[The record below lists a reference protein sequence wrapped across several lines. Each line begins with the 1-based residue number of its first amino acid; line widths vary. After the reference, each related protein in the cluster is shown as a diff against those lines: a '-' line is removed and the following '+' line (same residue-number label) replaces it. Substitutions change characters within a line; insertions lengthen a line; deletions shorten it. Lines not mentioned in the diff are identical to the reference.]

1 MNFVHF
7 NHTRVFMQFM
17 KKTVVL
23 ITRPPVLIVEDSQAV
38 TMLLKSF
45 LEKLEYTDVH
55 TSDNGLTA
63 IKEFKKLVKANKPP
77 IVLLDYML
85 PDMDCRSILTQIL
98 DVQPT
103 ARVVLETATEKED
116 EGVKELIRLGIYQ
129 YLEKPI
135 RFDSLKNTFET
146 IEKEDFFFQK
156 ESEQLQ
162 MLENAEEEVKIKV
175 IDRVDF
181 ILNSSK
187 QVSLNLIEQMI
198 GFSDETI
205 RLHLNSLERDGKI
218 VNLGEKKEIAC
229 NKCNSVKT
237 TQIFSCPSCNSSH
250 FRLGKLIEHYNCGN
264 VSEERT
270 YENDTCPS
278 CAKEIKA
285 LGVDYRV
292 MPNHYICNNC
302 SDAFSELSSEY
313 LCLKCEN
320 KFGLE
325 DVNWQSSCNYKLTAV

>member
-1 MNFVHF
+1 M
-7 NHTRVFMQFM
+7 TT
-17 KKTVVL
+17 K
-23 ITRPPVLIVEDSQAV
+23 PPVLIVEDIPAV

-45 LEKLEYTDVH
+45 LEKLDYRDIH
-55 TSDNGLTA
+55 SCDNGYTA
-63 IKEFKKLVKANKPP
+63 VKEFKKLFKANTPP

-85 PDMDCRSILTQIL
+85 PDMDCRSVLTQIL
-98 DVQPT
+98 DIQPN
-103 ARVVLETATEKED
+103 ARVILETATEKED

-135 RFDSLKNTFET
+135 RFESLKNTFET

-156 ESEQLQ
+156 ESEQLK
-162 MLENAEEEVKIKV
+162 MLENAEEEVKTKV

-205 RLHLNSLERDGKI
+205 RLHLNELEREGKI
-218 VNLGEKKEIAC
+218 VNLGERKEVAC

-270 YENDTCPS
+270 YLQDKCPS
-278 CAKEIKA
+278 CNKEIVA
-285 LGVDYRV
+285 LGVDYRIL
-292 MPNHYICNNC
+292 PNHYICNNC
-302 SDAFSELSSEY
+302 SDVFSQLDSEY

-320 KFGLE
+320 KFNLE
-325 DVNWQSSCNYKLTAV
+325 EVNWQSSCNYKLAVV

>member
-1 MNFVHF
+1 
-7 NHTRVFMQFM
+7 
-17 KKTVVL
+17 
-23 ITRPPVLIVEDSQAV
+23 LIVEDSQAV

-45 LEKLEYTDVH
+45 LDKLDYTNVY
-55 TSDNGLTA
+55 SCNNGYSA
-63 IKEFKKLVKANKPP
+63 IKEFKKLVKAQTPP

-85 PDMDCRSILTQIL
+85 PDMDCRSVLTQIL
-98 DVQPT
+98 DIQPN

-116 EGVKELIRLGIYQ
+116 DGVKELIRLGIYQ

-135 RFDSLKNTFET
+135 RFDSLKNVFET
-146 IEKEDFFFQK
+146 IENEDFFFIK

-162 MLENAEEEVKIKV
+162 MLENAEEEVKTKV

-181 ILNSSK
+181 ILKSSR
-187 QVSLNLIEQMI
+187 QVSLNFIEQMI

-205 RLHLNSLERDGKI
+205 RLHLNELEREGTI
-218 VNLGEKKEIAC
+218 VNLGEKKEVAC
-229 NKCNSVKT
+229 KKCDSVKT
-237 TQIFSCPSCNSSH
+237 TQIFSCPSCNSPH

-270 YENDTCPS
+270 YENDKCPS
-278 CAKEIKA
+278 CNKEIKA

-292 MPNHYICNNC
+292 LPNHYICNNC

-320 KFGLE
+320 KFTLE
-325 DVNWQSSCNYKLTAV
+325 EVNWQSSCNYKLAAT

>member
-1 MNFVHF
+1 
-7 NHTRVFMQFM
+7 
-17 KKTVVL
+17 
-23 ITRPPVLIVEDSQAV
+23 LIVEDSQAV

-45 LEKLEYTDVH
+45 LDKLDYTNVY
-55 TSDNGLTA
+55 SCNNGYSA
-63 IKEFKKLVKANKPP
+63 IKEFKKLVKAQTPP

-85 PDMDCRSILTQIL
+85 PDMDCRSVLTQIL
-98 DVQPT
+98 DIQPN

-116 EGVKELIRLGIYQ
+116 DGVKELIRLGIYQ

-135 RFDSLKNTFET
+135 RFDSLKNVFET
-146 IEKEDFFFQK
+146 IESEDFFFIK

-162 MLENAEEEVKIKV
+162 MLENAEEEVKTKV

-181 ILNSSK
+181 ILKSSR
-187 QVSLNLIEQMI
+187 QVSLNFIEQMI

-205 RLHLNSLERDGKI
+205 RLHLNELERAGTI
-218 VNLGEKKEIAC
+218 VNLGEKKEVAC
-229 NKCNSVKT
+229 KKCDSVKT
-237 TQIFSCPSCNSSH
+237 TQVFSCPSCNSPH

-270 YENDTCPS
+270 YENDHCPS
-278 CAKEIKA
+278 CNKEIKA

-292 MPNHYICNNC
+292 LPNHYICNNC

-320 KFGLE
+320 KFTLE
-325 DVNWQSSCNYKLTAV
+325 EVNWQSSCNYKLAAT

>member
-1 MNFVHF
+1 M
-7 NHTRVFMQFM
+7 TI
-17 KKTVVL
+17 K
-23 ITRPPVLIVEDSQAV
+23 PPVLIVEDSQAV

-45 LEKLEYTDVH
+45 LDKLDYTNVY
-55 TSDNGLTA
+55 SCNNGYSA
-63 IKEFKKLVKANKPP
+63 IKEFKKLVKAQTPP

-85 PDMDCRSILTQIL
+85 PDMDCRSVLTQIL
-98 DVQPT
+98 DIQPN
-103 ARVVLETATEKED
+103 ARVVLETATEKD
-116 EGVKELIRLGIYQ
+116 DAGVKELIRLGIYQ

-135 RFDSLKNTFET
+135 RFDSLKNVFET
-146 IEKEDFFFQK
+146 IENEDFFFIK

-162 MLENAEEEVKIKV
+162 MLENAEEEVKTKV

-181 ILNSSK
+181 ILKSSR
-187 QVSLNLIEQMI
+187 QVSLNFIEQMI

-205 RLHLNSLERDGKI
+205 RLHLNELERTGAI
-218 VNLGEKKEIAC
+218 VNLGEKKEVAC
-229 NKCNSVKT
+229 KKCDSVKT
-237 TQIFSCPSCNSSH
+237 TQIFSCPSCNSPH

-270 YENDTCPS
+270 YENDMCPS
-278 CAKEIKA
+278 CNKEIKA

-292 MPNHYICNNC
+292 LPNHYICNNC

-320 KFGLE
+320 KFTLE
-325 DVNWQSSCNYKLTAV
+325 EVNWQSSCNYKLAAT

>member
-1 MNFVHF
+1 M
-7 NHTRVFMQFM
+7 T
-17 KKTVVL
+17 K
-23 ITRPPVLIVEDSQAV
+23 PPVLIVEDSQAV

-45 LEKLEYTDVH
+45 LDKLEYTDVH
-55 TSDNGLTA
+55 TSDNGYTA
-63 IKEFKKLVKANKPP
+63 VNEFKKLVKENTPP

-85 PDMDCRSILTQIL
+85 PDMDCRSVLTQML
-98 DVQPT
+98 DVLPT
-103 ARVVLETATEKED
+103 VRVILETATEKED
-116 EGVKELIRLGIYQ
+116 EGVRELIRLGVYQ

-135 RFDSLKNTFET
+135 RFESLKNVFET

-156 ESEQLQ
+156 ESEQLK

-175 IDRVDF
+175 KDRVDF
-181 ILNSSK
+181 ILKSSK

-205 RLHLNSLERDGKI
+205 RLHLNELEREGKI

-237 TQIFSCPSCNSSH
+237 TQIFSCPSCKSPH
-250 FRLGKLIEHYNCGN
+250 FRIGKLIEHYNCGN

-270 YENDTCPS
+270 YQNDKCPS
-278 CAKEIKA
+278 CSKEIKA
-285 LGVDYRV
+285 LGVDYRIL
-292 MPNHYICNNC
+292 PNHYICNNC
-302 SDAFSELSSEY
+302 SDTFSELSSEY

-320 KFGLE
+320 RFALE
-325 DVNWQSSCNYKLTAV
+325 DVNWQSSCNYKIAAM

>member
-1 MNFVHF
+1 M
-7 NHTRVFMQFM
+7 TT
-17 KKTVVL
+17 K
-23 ITRPPVLIVEDSQAV
+23 PPVLIVEDSPAV

-45 LEKLEYTDVH
+45 LEKLDYRDIH
-55 TSDNGLTA
+55 SCDNGYTA
-63 IKEFKKLVKANKPP
+63 VKEFKKLFKANTPP

-85 PDMDCRSILTQIL
+85 PDMDCRSVLTQIL
-98 DVQPT
+98 DIQPN
-103 ARVVLETATEKED
+103 ARVILETATEKVD

-135 RFDSLKNTFET
+135 RFESLKNTFET

-156 ESEQLQ
+156 ESEQLK
-162 MLENAEEEVKIKV
+162 MLENAEEEVKTKV

-205 RLHLNSLERDGKI
+205 RLHLNELEREGKI
-218 VNLGEKKEIAC
+218 VNLGERKEVAC

-270 YENDTCPS
+270 YLQDKCPS
-278 CAKEIKA
+278 CNKEIVA
-285 LGVDYRV
+285 LGVDYRIL
-292 MPNHYICNNC
+292 PNHYICNNC
-302 SDAFSELSSEY
+302 SDVFSQLDSEY

-320 KFGLE
+320 KFNLE
-325 DVNWQSSCNYKLTAV
+325 EVNWQSSCNYKLAVV

>member
-1 MNFVHF
+1 
-7 NHTRVFMQFM
+7 
-17 KKTVVL
+17 
-23 ITRPPVLIVEDSQAV
+23 LIVEDSQAV

-45 LEKLEYTDVH
+45 LDKLDYTNVY
-55 TSDNGLTA
+55 SCNNGYSA
-63 IKEFKKLVKANKPP
+63 IKEFKKLVKAQTPP

-85 PDMDCRSILTQIL
+85 PDMDCRSVLTQIL
-98 DVQPT
+98 EIQPN

-116 EGVKELIRLGIYQ
+116 DGVKELIRLGIYQ

-135 RFDSLKNTFET
+135 RFDSLKNIFET
-146 IEKEDFFFQK
+146 IENEDFFFIK

-162 MLENAEEEVKIKV
+162 MLENAEEEVKTKV

-181 ILNSSK
+181 ILKSSR
-187 QVSLNLIEQMI
+187 QVSLNFIEQMI

-205 RLHLNSLERDGKI
+205 RLHLNELERAGTI
-218 VNLGEKKEIAC
+218 VNLGEKKEVAC
-229 NKCNSVKT
+229 KKCDSVKT
-237 TQIFSCPSCNSSH
+237 TQVFSCPSCNSPH

-270 YENDTCPS
+270 YENDNCPS
-278 CAKEIKA
+278 CNKEINA

-292 MPNHYICNNC
+292 LPNHYICNNC
-302 SDAFSELSSEY
+302 SDVFSELSSEY

-320 KFGLE
+320 KFTLE
-325 DVNWQSSCNYKLTAV
+325 EVNWQSSCNYKLAAT

>member
-1 MNFVHF
+1 L
-7 NHTRVFMQFM
+7 TT
-17 KKTVVL
+17 K
-23 ITRPPVLIVEDSQAV
+23 PPVLIVEDSQAV

-45 LEKLEYTDVH
+45 LDKLEYSNVH
-55 TSDNGLTA
+55 SCSNGYQA
-63 IKEFKKLVKANKPP
+63 IKEFKKLVKAQIPP

-85 PDMDCRSILTQIL
+85 PDMDCRSVLTQIL
-98 DVQPT
+98 DVQPN

-116 EGVKELIRLGIYQ
+116 DGVKELIRLGVYQ

-135 RFDSLKNTFET
+135 RFESLKNVFET
-146 IEKEDFFFQK
+146 IENEDFFFIK

-181 ILNSSK
+181 ILKSSR
-187 QVSLNLIEQMI
+187 QVSLNFIEQMI

-205 RLHLNSLERDGKI
+205 RLHLSELERTGTI
-218 VNLGEKKEIAC
+218 VNLGEKKEVAC
-229 NKCNSVKT
+229 KKCDSVKT
-237 TQIFSCPSCNSSH
+237 TQIFSCPSCNSPH

-270 YENDTCPS
+270 YENDKCPS
-278 CAKEIKA
+278 CNKEIKA

-292 MPNHYICNNC
+292 LPNHYICNNC

-313 LCLKCEN
+313 LCLKCET
-320 KFGLE
+320 KFTLE
-325 DVNWQSSCNYKLTAV
+325 EVNWQSSCNYKLAVV

>member
-1 MNFVHF
+1 
-7 NHTRVFMQFM
+7 MQFM
-17 KKTVVL
+17 KKIVVL
-23 ITRPPVLIVEDSQAV
+23 ITRPPVLIVEDSPAV

-45 LEKLEYTDVH
+45 LEKLEYSDVH
-55 TSDNGLTA
+55 TSDNGYNA
-63 IKEFKKLVKANKPP
+63 IKQFKKLAKANTPP

-85 PDMDCRSILTQIL
+85 PDMDCRSVLTQIL

-103 ARVVLETATEKED
+103 ARVILETATEKED
-116 EGVKELIRLGIYQ
+116 EGIKELIRLGIYQ

-135 RFDSLKNTFET
+135 RFESLKSAFET

-156 ESEQLQ
+156 ETEQLQ

-181 ILNSSK
+181 ILNSSR
-187 QVSLNLIEQMI
+187 QVSLSLIEQMI

-278 CAKEIKA
+278 CDKEIKA
-285 LGVDYRV
+285 LGVDYRI

-302 SDAFSELSSEY
+302 SDVFSELSSEY

-320 KFGLE
+320 KFVLS
-325 DVNWQSSCNYKLTAV
+325 DVNWQSSCNYKLAAV

>member
-1 MNFVHF
+1 M
-7 NHTRVFMQFM
+7 
-17 KKTVVL
+17 
-23 ITRPPVLIVEDSQAV
+23 LIVEDSPAV
-38 TMLLKSF
+38 TLLLKSF
-45 LEKLEYTDVH
+45 LEKLDYSDVH
-55 TSDNGLTA
+55 TTDNGYTA
-63 IKEFKKLVKANKPP
+63 ISKFKKLVKDNNPP

-85 PDMDCRSILTQIL
+85 PDMDCKSVLTQML

-103 ARVVLETATEKED
+103 ARIILETATEKEN
-116 EGVKELIRLGIYQ
+116 EGIKELIRLGIYQ

-135 RFDSLKNTFET
+135 RFESLKEVFET

-162 MLENAEEEVKIKV
+162 MLENAEEEVKTKV
-175 IDRVDF
+175 KDRVDF
-181 ILNSSK
+181 ILKSTK

-205 RLHLNSLERDGKI
+205 RLHLNELERDGKI

-270 YENDTCPS
+270 YQNDLCPS
-278 CAKEIKA
+278 CGEEIKA

-292 MPNHYICNNC
+292 LQNHYICNNC
-302 SDAFSELSSEY
+302 SDTFSELSSEY

-320 KFGLE
+320 KFSLE
-325 DVNWQSSCNYKLTAV
+325 DVNWQTSSNYKITAM

>member
-1 MNFVHF
+1 M
-7 NHTRVFMQFM
+7 
-17 KKTVVL
+17 
-23 ITRPPVLIVEDSQAV
+23 IVEDSQAV

-45 LEKLEYTDVH
+45 LDKLEYTNVV
-55 TSDNGLTA
+55 SCDNGYTA
-63 IKEFKKLVKANKPP
+63 VNEFKKLVKSNTPP

-85 PDMDCRSILTQIL
+85 PDMDCRSVLTQML

-103 ARVVLETATEKED
+103 VRVILETATEKED
-116 EGVKELIRLGIYQ
+116 EGVRELIRLGIYQ

-135 RFDSLKNTFET
+135 RFESLKNVFET

-156 ESEQLQ
+156 ESEQLK

-175 IDRVDF
+175 KDRVDF
-181 ILNSSK
+181 ILKSSK

-205 RLHLNSLERDGKI
+205 RLHLNELEREGKI
-218 VNLGEKKEIAC
+218 INLGDKKEIAC

-237 TQIFSCPSCNSSH
+237 TQIFSCPSCNSPH

-270 YENDTCPS
+270 YQNDKCPS
-278 CAKEIKA
+278 CTKEIKA
-285 LGVDYRV
+285 LGVDYRIL
-292 MPNHYICNNC
+292 PNHYICNNC
-302 SDAFSELSSEY
+302 SDTFSELSSEY

-325 DVNWQSSCNYKLTAV
+325 DVNWQSSCSYKIAAM

>member
-1 MNFVHF
+1 M
-7 NHTRVFMQFM
+7 TI
-17 KKTVVL
+17 K
-23 ITRPPVLIVEDSQAV
+23 PPVLIVEDSKAV

-45 LEKLEYTDVH
+45 LDKLEYPNVH
-55 TSDNGLTA
+55 SCNNGYQA
-63 IKEFKKLVKANKPP
+63 IKEFKKLVKAQNPP

-85 PDMDCRSILTQIL
+85 PDMDCRSVLTQIL
-98 DVQPT
+98 DVLPN

-116 EGVKELIRLGIYQ
+116 DGVKELIRLGVYQ

-135 RFDSLKNTFET
+135 RFESLKNVFET
-146 IEKEDFFFQK
+146 IENEDFFFIK

-162 MLENAEEEVKIKV
+162 MLENADEEVKTKIV
-175 IDRVDF
+175 DRVDF
-181 ILNSSK
+181 ILKSSK
-187 QVSLNLIEQMI
+187 QVSLNFIEQMI

-205 RLHLNSLERDGKI
+205 RLHLSELEREGKI
-218 VNLGEKKEIAC
+218 VNLGEKKEVAC
-229 NKCNSVKT
+229 KKCDSVKT
-237 TQIFSCPSCNSSH
+237 TQIFSCPSCNSPH

-270 YENDTCPS
+270 YENDKCPS
-278 CAKEIKA
+278 CNKEIKA

-292 MPNHYICNNC
+292 LPNHYICNNC

-320 KFGLE
+320 KFTLE
-325 DVNWQSSCNYKLTAV
+325 EVNWQSSCNYKLAVV

>member
-1 MNFVHF
+1 M
-7 NHTRVFMQFM
+7 
-17 KKTVVL
+17 
-23 ITRPPVLIVEDSQAV
+23 IVEDSQAV

-45 LEKLEYTDVH
+45 LDKLEYTNVV
-55 TSDNGLTA
+55 SCDNGYTA
-63 IKEFKKLVKANKPP
+63 VNEFKKLVKSNTPP

-85 PDMDCRSILTQIL
+85 PDMDCRSVLTQML
-98 DVQPT
+98 DIQPT
-103 ARVVLETATEKED
+103 VRVILETATEKED
-116 EGVKELIRLGIYQ
+116 EGVRELIRLGIYQ

-135 RFDSLKNTFET
+135 RFESLKNVFET

-156 ESEQLQ
+156 ESEQLK

-175 IDRVDF
+175 KDRVDF
-181 ILNSSK
+181 ILKSSK

-205 RLHLNSLERDGKI
+205 RLHLNELEREGKI
-218 VNLGEKKEIAC
+218 INLGDKKEIAC

-237 TQIFSCPSCNSSH
+237 TQIFSCPSCNSPH

-270 YENDTCPS
+270 YQNDKCPS
-278 CAKEIKA
+278 CTKEIKA
-285 LGVDYRV
+285 LGVDYRIL
-292 MPNHYICNNC
+292 PNHYICNNC
-302 SDAFSELSSEY
+302 SDTFSELSSEY

-325 DVNWQSSCNYKLTAV
+325 DVNWQSSCSYKIAAM

>member
-1 MNFVHF
+1 M
-7 NHTRVFMQFM
+7 
-17 KKTVVL
+17 
-23 ITRPPVLIVEDSQAV
+23 LIVEDSPAV

-45 LEKLEYTDVH
+45 LEKLEYADIH
-55 TSDNGLTA
+55 TTDNGYTA
-63 IKEFKKLVKANKPP
+63 IAEFKKLVKGNTPP

-85 PDMDCRSILTQIL
+85 PDMDCRSVLTQIL
-98 DVQPT
+98 DVQPS
-103 ARVVLETATEKED
+103 ARVILETATEKGD
-116 EGVKELIRLGIYQ
+116 EGIKELIRIGVYQ

-135 RFDSLKNTFET
+135 RFEKLKEVFDT

-156 ESEQLQ
+156 ESEQLK
-162 MLENAEEEVKIKV
+162 MLENAEEEVKNKV
-175 IDRVDF
+175 KDRVDF
-181 ILNSSK
+181 ILKSTK

-205 RLHLNSLERDGKI
+205 RLHLNELEREGKI
-218 VNLGEKKEIAC
+218 INLGEKKEIAC

-237 TQIFSCPSCNSSH
+237 TQIFSCPSCNSPH

-270 YENDTCPS
+270 YQRDLCPS
-278 CAKEIKA
+278 CGKEIKA
-285 LGVDYRV
+285 VGVDYRV
-292 MPNHYICNNC
+292 LPNHYICNNC

-320 KFGLE
+320 RFSLE
-325 DVNWQSSCNYKLTAV
+325 DVNWQSSCNYKIAAM

>member
-1 MNFVHF
+1 M
-7 NHTRVFMQFM
+7 
-17 KKTVVL
+17 
-23 ITRPPVLIVEDSQAV
+23 IVEDSPAV

-45 LEKLEYTDVH
+45 LEKLDYRDIH
-55 TSDNGLTA
+55 SCDNGYTA
-63 IKEFKKLVKANKPP
+63 VKEFKKLFKANTPP

-85 PDMDCRSILTQIL
+85 PDMDCRSVLTQIL
-98 DVQPT
+98 DIQPN
-103 ARVVLETATEKED
+103 ARVILETATEKVD

-135 RFDSLKNTFET
+135 RFESLKNTFET

-156 ESEQLQ
+156 ESEQLK
-162 MLENAEEEVKIKV
+162 MLENAEEEVKTKV

-205 RLHLNSLERDGKI
+205 RLHLNELEREGKI
-218 VNLGEKKEIAC
+218 VNLGERKEVAC

-270 YENDTCPS
+270 YLQDKCPS
-278 CAKEIKA
+278 CNKEIVA
-285 LGVDYRV
+285 LGVDYRIL
-292 MPNHYICNNC
+292 PNHYICNNC
-302 SDAFSELSSEY
+302 SDVFSQLDSEY

-320 KFGLE
+320 KFNLE
-325 DVNWQSSCNYKLTAV
+325 EVNWQSSCNYKLAVV

>member
-1 MNFVHF
+1 
-7 NHTRVFMQFM
+7 
-17 KKTVVL
+17 
-23 ITRPPVLIVEDSQAV
+23 
-38 TMLLKSF
+38 MLLKSF
-45 LEKLEYTDVH
+45 LDKLEYTNVVSCND
-55 TSDNGLTA
+55 GYTA
-63 IKEFKKLVKANKPP
+63 VNEFKKLVKSNTPP

-85 PDMDCRSILTQIL
+85 PDMECRSVLTQML
-98 DVQPT
+98 DVKPT
-103 ARVVLETATEKED
+103 VRIILETATEKED
-116 EGVKELIRLGIYQ
+116 EGVRELIRLGIYQ

-135 RFDSLKNTFET
+135 RFESLKNVFET

-156 ESEQLQ
+156 ESEQLK
-162 MLENAEEEVKIKV
+162 MLENAEEEVKVKV
-175 IDRVDF
+175 KDRVDF
-181 ILNSSK
+181 ILKSSK

-205 RLHLNSLERDGKI
+205 RLHLNELEREGKI
-218 VNLGEKKEIAC
+218 INLGDKKEIAC

-237 TQIFSCPSCNSSH
+237 TQIFSCPSCNSPH

-270 YENDTCPS
+270 YQKDKCPS

-292 MPNHYICNNC
+292 LPNHYICNNC
-302 SDAFSELSSEY
+302 SDTFSELSSEY

-325 DVNWQSSCNYKLTAV
+325 DVNWQSSCSYKITAM

>member
-1 MNFVHF
+1 M
-7 NHTRVFMQFM
+7 
-17 KKTVVL
+17 
-23 ITRPPVLIVEDSQAV
+23 IVEDSQAV

-45 LEKLEYTDVH
+45 LDKLEYTNVI
-55 TSDNGLTA
+55 SCDNGYTA
-63 IKEFKKLVKANKPP
+63 VSEFKKLVKSNTPP

-85 PDMDCRSILTQIL
+85 PDMDCRSVLTQML
-98 DVQPT
+98 DIQPT
-103 ARVVLETATEKED
+103 VRVILETATEKED
-116 EGVKELIRLGIYQ
+116 EGVRELIRLGIYQ

-135 RFDSLKNTFET
+135 RFESLKNVFET

-156 ESEQLQ
+156 ESEQLK

-175 IDRVDF
+175 KDRVDF
-181 ILNSSK
+181 ILKSSK

-205 RLHLNSLERDGKI
+205 RVHLNELEREGKI
-218 VNLGEKKEIAC
+218 INLGDKKEIAC

-237 TQIFSCPSCNSSH
+237 TQIFSCPSCNSPH

-270 YENDTCPS
+270 YQNDKCPS
-278 CAKEIKA
+278 CTKEIKA
-285 LGVDYRV
+285 LGVDYRIL
-292 MPNHYICNNC
+292 PNHYICNNC
-302 SDAFSELSSEY
+302 SDTFSELSSEY

-320 KFGLE
+320 RFGLE
-325 DVNWQSSCNYKLTAV
+325 DVNWQSSCSYKIAAM

>member
-1 MNFVHF
+1 
-7 NHTRVFMQFM
+7 
-17 KKTVVL
+17 
-23 ITRPPVLIVEDSQAV
+23 LIVEDSQAV

-45 LEKLEYTDVH
+45 LDKLGYSNVY
-55 TSDNGLTA
+55 SCNNGYAA
-63 IKEFKKLVKANKPP
+63 IKEFKKLVKTQTPP

-85 PDMDCRSILTQIL
+85 PDMDCRSVLTQIL
-98 DVQPT
+98 DVQPN

-116 EGVKELIRLGIYQ
+116 DGVKELIHLGVYQ

-135 RFDSLKNTFET
+135 RFESLKNVFEI
-146 IEKEDFFFQK
+146 IENEDFFFIK

-181 ILNSSK
+181 ILKSSR
-187 QVSLNLIEQMI
+187 QVSLNFIEQMI

-205 RLHLNSLERDGKI
+205 RLHLSELERSGTI
-218 VNLGEKKEIAC
+218 VNLGEKKEVAC
-229 NKCNSVKT
+229 KKCDSVKT
-237 TQIFSCPSCNSSH
+237 TQIFSCPSCNSPH

-270 YENDTCPS
+270 YENDKCPS
-278 CAKEIKA
+278 CNKEIKA
-285 LGVDYRV
+285 LGVDYRIL
-292 MPNHYICNNC
+292 PNHYICNNC
-302 SDAFSELSSEY
+302 SDAFSELFSEY

-320 KFGLE
+320 KFSLE
-325 DVNWQSSCNYKLTAV
+325 EVNWQSSCNYKLAAT

>member
-1 MNFVHF
+1 
-7 NHTRVFMQFM
+7 MQFM
-17 KKTVVL
+17 KKIVVL

-85 PDMDCRSILTQIL
+85 PDMDCRSVLTQIL

-135 RFDSLKNTFET
+135 RFESLKNTFET

-320 KFGLE
+320 KFSLE
-325 DVNWQSSCNYKLTAV
+325 DVNWQSSCNYKLAAV

>member
-1 MNFVHF
+1 LS
-7 NHTRVFMQFM
+7 T
-17 KKTVVL
+17 K
-23 ITRPPVLIVEDSQAV
+23 PPVLIVEDSQAV

-45 LEKLEYTDVH
+45 LDKLEYTNVH
-55 TSDNGLTA
+55 TSDNGYTA
-63 IKEFKKLVKANKPP
+63 IKAFKKLVKENTPP
-77 IVLLDYML
+77 IVLLDFML
-85 PDMDCRSILTQIL
+85 PDMDCRSVLTQML

-103 ARVVLETATEKED
+103 ARVILETATEKED
-116 EGVKELIRLGIYQ
+116 EGVRELIRLGIYQ

-135 RFDSLKNTFET
+135 RFESLKNVFET

-162 MLENAEEEVKIKV
+162 MLENAEEEVKTKV

-205 RLHLNSLERDGKI
+205 RLHLNELEREGKI

-229 NKCNSVKT
+229 NKCSSVKT

-270 YENDTCPS
+270 YQNDTCPS
-278 CAKEIKA
+278 CNKEIKA
-285 LGVDYRV
+285 LGVDYRI

-320 KFGLE
+320 KFNLE
-325 DVNWQSSCNYKLTAV
+325 DVNWQSSCNYKLAAV

>member
-1 MNFVHF
+1 
-7 NHTRVFMQFM
+7 
-17 KKTVVL
+17 
-23 ITRPPVLIVEDSQAV
+23 LIVEDSQAV

-45 LEKLEYTDVH
+45 LDKLDYTNVY
-55 TSDNGLTA
+55 SCNNGYSA
-63 IKEFKKLVKANKPP
+63 IKEFKKLVKAQTPP

-98 DVQPT
+98 DIQPN

-116 EGVKELIRLGIYQ
+116 DGVKELIRLGIYQ

-135 RFDSLKNTFET
+135 RFDSLKNIFET
-146 IEKEDFFFQK
+146 IENEDFFFIK

-181 ILNSSK
+181 ILKSSR
-187 QVSLNLIEQMI
+187 QVSLNFIEQMI

-205 RLHLNSLERDGKI
+205 RLHLSELERSGTI
-218 VNLGEKKEIAC
+218 VNLGEKKEVAC
-229 NKCNSVKT
+229 KKCDSVKT
-237 TQIFSCPSCNSSH
+237 TQVFSCPSCNSPH

-270 YENDTCPS
+270 YENDKCPS
-278 CAKEIKA
+278 CNKEIKA

-292 MPNHYICNNC
+292 LPNHYICNNC

-320 KFGLE
+320 KFTLE
-325 DVNWQSSCNYKLTAV
+325 EVNWQSSCNYKLAAT

>member
-1 MNFVHF
+1 
-7 NHTRVFMQFM
+7 MQFM
-17 KKTVVL
+17 KKLVVM
-23 ITRPPVLIVEDSQAV
+23 TKPPVLIVEDSPAV

-45 LEKLEYTDVH
+45 LDKLDYSNI
-55 TSDNGLTA
+55 TSCDNGFTA
-63 IKEFKKLVKANKPP
+63 VKEFKKLVKEGDSPV
-77 IVLLDYML
+77 VLLDYML
-85 PDMDCRSILTQIL
+85 PDMDCKSVLTQML
-98 DVQPT
+98 DVKPD
-103 ARVVLETATEKED
+103 ARVILETATEKED
-116 EGVKELIRLGIYQ
+116 EGIKELIRLGVYQ

-135 RFDSLKNTFET
+135 RFETLKDVFTT
-146 IEKEDFFFQK
+146 LEKEDFFFQK
-156 ESEQLQ
+156 ESEQLK
-162 MLENAEEEVKIKV
+162 MLENAEEEVKTKV

-205 RLHLNSLERDGKI
+205 RLHLNELEREGKI

-237 TQIFSCPSCNSSH
+237 TQVFSCPSCNSSH

-270 YENDTCPS
+270 YQNDTCPS
-278 CAKEIKA
+278 CNKEIKA

-292 MPNHYICNNC
+292 LPNHYICNNC
-302 SDAFSELSSEY
+302 SDAFSELDSEY

-320 KFGLE
+320 KFNLE
-325 DVNWQSSCNYKLTAV
+325 DVNWQSSCSYKLAAV

>member
-1 MNFVHF
+1 L
-7 NHTRVFMQFM
+7 TT
-17 KKTVVL
+17 K
-23 ITRPPVLIVEDSQAV
+23 PPVLIVEDSPAV

-45 LEKLEYTDVH
+45 LEKLDYRDIH
-55 TSDNGLTA
+55 SCDNGYTA
-63 IKEFKKLVKANKPP
+63 VKEFKKLFKANTPP

-85 PDMDCRSILTQIL
+85 PDMDCRSVLTQIL
-98 DVQPT
+98 DIQPN
-103 ARVVLETATEKED
+103 ARVILETATEKVD

-135 RFDSLKNTFET
+135 RFESLKNTFET

-156 ESEQLQ
+156 ESEQLK
-162 MLENAEEEVKIKV
+162 MLENAEEEVKTKV

-205 RLHLNSLERDGKI
+205 RLHLNELEREGKI
-218 VNLGEKKEIAC
+218 VNLGERKEVAC

-270 YENDTCPS
+270 YLQDKCPS
-278 CAKEIKA
+278 CNKEIVA
-285 LGVDYRV
+285 LGVDYRIL
-292 MPNHYICNNC
+292 PNHYICNNC
-302 SDAFSELSSEY
+302 SDVFSQLDSEY

-320 KFGLE
+320 KFNLE
-325 DVNWQSSCNYKLTAV
+325 EVNWQSSCNYKLAVV

>member
-1 MNFVHF
+1 M
-7 NHTRVFMQFM
+7 TT
-17 KKTVVL
+17 K
-23 ITRPPVLIVEDSQAV
+23 PPVLIVEDSPAV

-45 LEKLEYTDVH
+45 LEKLDYRDIH
-55 TSDNGLTA
+55 SCDNGYTA
-63 IKEFKKLVKANKPP
+63 VKEFKKLFKANTPP

-85 PDMDCRSILTQIL
+85 PDMDCRSVLTQIL
-98 DVQPT
+98 DIQPN
-103 ARVVLETATEKED
+103 ARVILETATEKED

-135 RFDSLKNTFET
+135 RFESLKNTFET

-156 ESEQLQ
+156 ESEQLK
-162 MLENAEEEVKIKV
+162 MLENAEEEVKTKV

-205 RLHLNSLERDGKI
+205 RLHLNELEREGKI
-218 VNLGEKKEIAC
+218 VNLGERKEVAC

-270 YENDTCPS
+270 YLQDKCPS
-278 CAKEIKA
+278 CNKEIVA
-285 LGVDYRV
+285 LGVDYRIL
-292 MPNHYICNNC
+292 PNHYICNNC
-302 SDAFSELSSEY
+302 SDVFSQLDSEY

-320 KFGLE
+320 KFNLE
-325 DVNWQSSCNYKLTAV
+325 EVNWQSSCTYKLAVV